1 MIRFKTVKILGQIF
15 RVLTKPQQEVAKLTP
30 ESPYT
35 IGLMDGLDDQIHVSN
50 DVMLKAQRR
59 TFAHE
64 WSHAISEVNGLNQS
78 LDPVIAEIV
87 AQSTAN
93 ALLELLEQKEVMK
106 FLMSETTKR
115 KKKKVKGG

>member
-15 RVLTKPQQEVAKLTP
+15 RVLSRPQKEVAALTP

-35 IGLMDGLDDQIHVSN
+35 IGLMDGLDDQIHVSS
-50 DVMLKAQRR
+50 DVRLKAQKR

-64 WSHAISEVNGLNQS
+64 WSHGISEVNGLNQS
-78 LDPVIAEIV
+78 LDPAIAEIV

-93 ALLELLEQKEVMK
+93 ALLELIEQKEVMK
-106 FLMSETTKR
+106 FLTSPTEPVKKKR
-115 KKKKVKGG
+115 KK